1 MSFKKQHCQ
10 TPIVA
15 VFLILAMIAFL
26 SCGSKDT
33 SSHPSHAT
41 IVVHHQNEEDPIDWD
56 HIHYSGYDIYG
67 NRIYTSSEY
76 FSSDFHTLSDVPKDV
91 AEIVIEYHTDTE
103 EKLSKSIHAVF
114 LSNGYF
120 NLHAAYDRPHF
131 NPNRVAIV
139 DDFEGNL
146 LVRGNLPLVITDPDD
161 PDSEYRFAYAEL
173 KTKMEGKIPGF
184 KIEDY
189 EIIDFALIDNRV
201 SGNKQM
207 TALIKALGM
216 EGLGSIHCGD
226 HWYPFQG
233 CDWEPAEIY
242 WSTAVDKKLAGLVWW
257 PVWACPSIPCM
268 GDEIDTA
275 LDPKQFNFIDASAFL
290 NELLTTKSESGKKRL
305 IYFHCVQGTDRTG
318 ALHIAYI
325 LDKNPDLTFQE
336 AIGRAKIGAK
346 QVSQGEPVEPQLD
359 PELVPSC
366 TYVGQAFQYCQRQN
380 ESNLARCDMPAEF
393 TSRPELCR

>member
-1 MSFKKQHCQ
+1 MSSKKQHCQ
-10 TPIVA
+10 TPIGA

-33 SSHPSHAT
+33 SSHAT
-41 IVVHHQNEEDPIDWD
+41 IVVHHQNEDGPIDWD

-76 FSSDFHTLSDVPKDV
+76 FLSDFHTLADVPKDV
-91 AEIVIEYHTDTE
+91 VEIVIEYQTSTE
-103 EKLSKSIHAVF
+103 EKLCRSNHSVF
-114 LSNGYF
+114 LSNRNF
-120 NLHAAYDRPHF
+120 SLHAAYSAPQF
-131 NPNRVAIV
+131 NPARVAIV
-139 DDFEGNL
+139 DEFDGNL
-146 LVRGNLPLVITDPDD
+146 LVRGNLPLVKTD
-161 PDSEYRFAYAEL
+161 PDSEYHYAWAEL

-189 EIIDFALIDNRV
+189 EIIDFALIDNQV
-201 SGNKQM
+201 SGKVQM

-290 NELLTTKSESGKKRL
+290 KELLTTKSESGKKRL

-325 LDKNPDLTFQE
+325 LDQNPDLTFQE

-346 QVSQGEPVEPQLD
+346 QVGREEPVEPQLD

-366 TYVGQAFQYCQRQN
+366 TYVGQAFRYCQRQN
-380 ESNLARCDMPAEF
+380 ESNLARCDMPADF
-393 TSRPELCR
+393 TSKPELCR